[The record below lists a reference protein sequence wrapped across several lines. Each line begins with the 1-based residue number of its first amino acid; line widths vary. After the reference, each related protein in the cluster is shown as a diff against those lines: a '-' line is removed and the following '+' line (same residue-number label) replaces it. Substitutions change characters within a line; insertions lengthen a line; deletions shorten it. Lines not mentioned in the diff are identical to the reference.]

1 MKTSID
7 LPDDLYR
14 QVKAKSALEGKTV
27 REVATALF
35 AAYASGGGIPAAAV
49 EGEIAAY
56 TAQTERAARLR
67 RVLEREIWP
76 TVPAEV
82 TGTRLSKAE
91 EEAILGYGES
101 GA

>member
-35 AAYASGGGIPAAAV
+35 SAYATGQGVVATAPGDAAA
-49 EGEIAAY
+49 EGSAHA
-56 TAQTERAARLR
+56 ERAARLR

-76 TVPAEV
+76 TIPAEV

-91 EEAILGYGES
+91 EEVILGYSES